1 MMTSRYFYRVHGLVI
16 ASELEFPEL
25 APLTDDWRAAP
36 DLNVRLAR
44 LAPDLQ
50 TSATDIPDLLLTAG
64 GILLV
69 VPGAARFEV
78 GSGSDVTIEIAD
90 HPDMALLRL
99 FFFGSVIGLVCHL
112 RGLLPLHASAVAI
125 DRQAIAFCGPPG
137 MGKSTLAAFVS
148 KPARDWWRT
157 MCWWS
162 RAMGEIMRWQALE
175 CRR

>member
-1 MMTSRYFYRVHGLVI
+1 MMGSGVLYRVDGLVI
-16 ASELEFPEL
+16 GSELEFPEL

-90 HPDMALLRL
+90 HPDMALLPL
-99 FFFGSVIGLVCHL
+99 FLFLST
-112 RGLLPLHASAVAI
+112 
-125 DRQAIAFCGPPG
+125 IAP
-137 MGKSTLAAFVS
+137 VS
-148 KPARDWWRT
+148 
-157 MCWWS
+157 
-162 RAMGEIMRWQALE
+162 
-175 CRR
+175 

>member
-69 VPGAARFEV
+69 VLELLKFACDVQTYRRARAWRA
-78 GSGSDVTIEIAD
+78 I
-90 HPDMALLRL
+90 
-99 FFFGSVIGLVCHL
+99 
-112 RGLLPLHASAVAI
+112 SA
-125 DRQAIAFCGPPG
+125 
-137 MGKSTLAAFVS
+137 
-148 KPARDWWRT
+148 
-157 MCWWS
+157 
-162 RAMGEIMRWQALE
+162 
-175 CRR
+175 